1 MVSIA
6 FGAATEKEGM
16 GHGDFKLLA
25 MLGVWTGWQMLPFII
40 LLSSITGTIVET
52 LMLAS
57 GTLKRSTPRFG
68 PYLSAAG

>member
-1 MVSIA
+1 
-6 FGAATEKEGM
+6 
-16 GHGDFKLLA
+16 
-25 MLGVWTGWQMLPFII
+25 MLPFIT

-57 GTLKRSTPRFG
+57 GTLKRSTPPFG